1 MDVGGQEVQRL
12 TSAGQQASLPGVQLP
27 HTPSSLLPKIP
38 DLASDGV
45 TARPNS
51 CRWLLAGTVPGNVV
65 EPSQQT
71 LPDVCKF
78 IQNCFHQQGVHY
90 L

>member
-1 MDVGGQEVQRL
+1 MDVGEQEVQRL

-27 HTPSSLLPKIP
+27 HTPSLLPKIP
-38 DLASDGV
+38 DLASDRV

-51 CRWLLAGTVPGNVV
+51 RRWLLAGTVPGNML

-78 IQNCFHQQGVHY
+78 IQNCFHQRGVHY